1 MMLFEDS
8 KIMATLKEHEI
19 LCTERYKNVE
29 ARLNNLESK
38 IDEIHGQIDGFKD
51 FFLKLSV
58 KLAVGVFVAICGTV
72 FVIKL

>member
-1 MMLFEDS
+1 MLFES
-8 KIMATLKEHEI
+8 KFMATLKEHEI

-38 IDEIHGQIDGFKD
+38 IDEIHDVIDGFKD
-51 FFLKLSV
+51 FFLKLAV
-58 KLAVGVFVAICGTV
+58 KSAAGIFCLVCGAV